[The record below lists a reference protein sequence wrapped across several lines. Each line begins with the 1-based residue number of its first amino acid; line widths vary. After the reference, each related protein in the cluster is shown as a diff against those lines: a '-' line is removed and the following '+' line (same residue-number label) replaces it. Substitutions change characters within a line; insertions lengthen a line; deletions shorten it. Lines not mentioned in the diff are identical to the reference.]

1 MVNRP
6 RAVPRR
12 PQRTVVDED
21 VVRALEARLEAEEQ
35 GRALSASAP
44 ATATAAP
51 APPVPPAIP
60 SSPPAPAHK
69 PRDSTQARESAS
81 LQARQGTMS
90 TPHVRK
96 DGLETRSTTIHFPVE
111 LHQQLRM
118 RAAADGRR
126 ISEMV
131 AEAVHEWL
139 ARRAAE

>member
-1 MVNRP
+1 MANRP

-35 GRALSASAP
+35 GRG
-44 ATATAAP
+44 
-51 APPVPPAIP
+51 V
-60 SSPPAPAHK
+60 PAPAQPPTVPSHVPPPPPPAVPSPK
-69 PRDSTQARESAS
+69 AFPPPPAQVRDVAS
-81 LQARQGTMS
+81 LQARQGTMA
-90 TPHVRK
+90 TPHVRR
-96 DGLETRSTTIHFPVE
+96 DGLQTRSTTIHFPVE

-131 AEAVHEWL
+131 AEAVEEWL
-139 ARRAAE
+139 VKRMPE

>member
-1 MVNRP
+1 MVSRP

-35 GRALSASAP
+35 GHGL
-44 ATATAAP
+44 
-51 APPVPPAIP
+51 
-60 SSPPAPAHK
+60 PPAPAPEVAPVPPPK
-69 PRDSTQARESAS
+69 ARSASSQAREPASLQRSASLQAREPAS
-81 LQARQGTMS
+81 LQARQGTMA
-90 TPHVRK
+90 TPHVRR

-111 LHQQLRM
+111 LHQELRM

-131 AEAVHEWL
+131 AEAVQQWL
-139 ARRAAE
+139 HRQAAE

>member
-35 GRALSASAP
+35 GRALSSPAPAAASAP
-44 ATATAAP
+44 T
-51 APPVPPAIP
+51 VIP
-60 SSPPAPAHK
+60 SSPPAPTRK
-69 PRDSTQARESAS
+69 PREPTQAREPAS

-131 AEAVHEWL
+131 AEAVQEWL
-139 ARRAAE
+139 ARGAAE